1 MTINELLEFNTWLL
15 QQADN
20 HPVFN
25 YIIAKAEELQ
35 ALKEEIK
42 RLQHHEAWT
51 VGLWATDVPEQFMI
65 KPEFDNEMGSPS
77 MFEITRTLSNKEV
90 Q

>member
-1 MTINELLEFNTWLL
+1 MEEQDKPLNPITAKLTGAVIDRLLSRIEVLEEENE
-15 QQADN
+15 
-20 HPVFN
+20 
-25 YIIAKAEELQ
+25 
-35 ALKEEIK
+35 
-42 RLQHHEAWT
+42 RLRHHEAWT
-51 VGLWATDVPEQFMI
+51 IGLWATDVPEQFMI